1 MILSQAFKRS
11 ASLLFRAEG
20 PGPHRRSN
28 PRTGRAPHKRRAAL
42 RGHIE
47 QLESR
52 TLLSGLSAYVQ
63 QAKLTASGGAADNDF
78 GNAVAVSG
86 NTMVVGAYEAA
97 VGGNAHQGAAYVFT
111 ESGSV
116 WTETA
121 KLTAS
126 DGAASNFFGDSV
138 AISGDTVVVGA
149 PDATVGSNSD
159 QGAAYVFTESGSVW
173 IQDAKLTASDGAAS
187 ALFGYSVAISGDG
200 TVVVGARLATVGVTA
215 KQGTAYVFTDP
226 SGGWASVSQPTTQPM
241 TQTAELTASDGAA
254 DDQFGNSVAIDSET
268 DTVVVGAFGATVDGN
283 SGQGAAYVFAE
294 PVSGWANMNQ
304 TAELTSSYG
313 AASGTFGKSV
323 AISGDTVVVGAYWAT
338 VGGNSEQGAAFVFVE
353 PGSTWANMTQTAEL
367 TASDGAANDQ
377 FGNSVAIDSE
387 TDTVVVGA
395 YNATVG
401 GNFEQGA
408 AYVFVEP
415 SSGWSEDLNTPP
427 TLTQTAKLTASD
439 GAAGNWFGMSVGISD
454 DTVVV
459 GAPEATVGGNAY
471 QGAAYVFGSAPLGFS
486 VTGLAPDTVGVAYNQ
501 TIAALG
507 GTGTVTLSVSNLQN
521 AIPGLTLVNNG
532 NGSLTISGTPTAA
545 GNETFTVKATDSA
558 TPPNTASV
566 NYSIWVNPAVTLSP
580 TLPAGAENVNYI
592 QEITASGGTGNK
604 IVAVSNVTNAIPG
617 LTVEAVNPNNVLITG
632 APTATGTETFTVTAT
647 DTIGATATANYSIT
661 ITPTVVQQAKLTA
674 SAGAANS
681 GFGDS
686 VAVSGNTMVV
696 GAPDATVGGNTDQG
710 AAYVFTESASG
721 WTQVAK
727 LTESKGAAGDDFG
740 NSVSISGN
748 TVVVG
753 AWHATVGSN
762 ADQGAAYV
770 FTEPGSGWANMT
782 QTAKLTASGGAANN
796 QFGSS
801 VSISGNTVV
810 VGAWYASV
818 GANAYQGA
826 AYVFTEPGSGW
837 ANMTQTA
844 KLTASDGAAQD
855 QFGLS
860 ASISGNTVV
869 VGAWNA
875 KVGGNSQQ
883 GAAYVFTEPGSGWVN
898 MTQTAKLTA
907 SDGAAEN
914 YFGFSVSISGK
925 TVVAGAEGAT
935 VGGNSQQG
943 AAYVFTEPG
952 SDWANM
958 TQTAKLTGSDG
969 SLGTF
974 FGNSVS
980 ISGNMVVVGSPWT
993 TVNQNVD
1000 RGAAFVFTEPGSGWA
1015 NMVQTACLI
1024 ASDGAASNYFG
1035 SSVAISGGTLVVG
1048 APDAT
1053 VGSNSD
1059 QGAAYVFN
1067 EIELAP
1073 ATLPADTVNVAYNQT
1088 ITASGGI
1095 APVTLTVT
1103 NITGAINGLTVP
1115 ASGTGSLAISG
1126 TPTAAGTETFT
1137 VTAADPAGDTGSATY
1152 SITVNP
1158 AVTLAPATLPADTIN
1173 VAYKQTITA
1182 SGGTGTVTLAVSNI
1196 SGAIT
1201 GLTVPSSGT
1210 GSLAISGTPTAA
1222 GTETF
1227 TVTATDS
1234 VGGTTSTTYSIL
1246 VNPAVTLTPATLP
1259 AGTENVAYNQTIT
1272 AGGGT
1277 GTITLAVSSIKSAI
1291 SGLTVPA
1298 SGTGSLTIS
1307 GTPTKT
1313 GTETFIV
1320 TATDSVGGT
1329 ATTNYSI
1336 TVAAAKNGAMMVSQ
1350 AAATAPPLESGN
1362 SSVITQPVTTSSNGA
1377 GDAVGTK
1384 LKLASDPV
1392 ASVPIG
1398 KTPGSKLVPARR
1410 NRTVSAL
1417 SDKEAADLAVVDFD
1431 GTGLDDALLSA
1442 VAAGRKR

>member
-149 PDATVGSNSD
+149 GCHGWQQQRPGRGLRVHGVRLSLDSGRQAHRLRRGS
-159 QGAAYVFTESGSVW
+159 QRLVRLLGRHQRRWHG
-173 IQDAKLTASDGAAS
+173 G
-187 ALFGYSVAISGDG
+187 GR
-200 TVVVGARLATVGVTA
+200 ARLATVGVTA

-818 GANAYQGA
+818 GATPTRGRP
-826 AYVFTEPGSGW
+826 TCS
-837 ANMTQTA
+837 
-844 KLTASDGAAQD
+844 
-855 QFGLS
+855 LS
-860 ASISGNTVV
+860 
-869 VGAWNA
+869 
-875 KVGGNSQQ
+875 
-883 GAAYVFTEPGSGWVN
+883 P
-898 MTQTAKLTA
+898 
-907 SDGAAEN
+907 
-914 YFGFSVSISGK
+914 
-925 TVVAGAEGAT
+925 
-935 VGGNSQQG
+935 
-943 AAYVFTEPG
+943 
-952 SDWANM
+952 
-958 TQTAKLTGSDG
+958 
-969 SLGTF
+969 
-974 FGNSVS
+974 
-980 ISGNMVVVGSPWT
+980 
-993 TVNQNVD
+993 
-1000 RGAAFVFTEPGSGWA
+1000 
-1015 NMVQTACLI
+1015 
-1024 ASDGAASNYFG
+1024 
-1035 SSVAISGGTLVVG
+1035 
-1048 APDAT
+1048 
-1053 VGSNSD
+1053 
-1059 QGAAYVFN
+1059 
-1067 EIELAP
+1067 
-1073 ATLPADTVNVAYNQT
+1073 
-1088 ITASGGI
+1088 
-1095 APVTLTVT
+1095 APV
-1103 NITGAINGLTVP
+1103 
-1115 ASGTGSLAISG
+1115 
-1126 TPTAAGTETFT
+1126 
-1137 VTAADPAGDTGSATY
+1137 
-1152 SITVNP
+1152 
-1158 AVTLAPATLPADTIN
+1158 
-1173 VAYKQTITA
+1173 
-1182 SGGTGTVTLAVSNI
+1182 
-1196 SGAIT
+1196 
-1201 GLTVPSSGT
+1201 
-1210 GSLAISGTPTAA
+1210 
-1222 GTETF
+1222 
-1227 TVTATDS
+1227 
-1234 VGGTTSTTYSIL
+1234 
-1246 VNPAVTLTPATLP
+1246 
-1259 AGTENVAYNQTIT
+1259 
-1272 AGGGT
+1272 
-1277 GTITLAVSSIKSAI
+1277 
-1291 SGLTVPA
+1291 
-1298 SGTGSLTIS
+1298 
-1307 GTPTKT
+1307 
-1313 GTETFIV
+1313 
-1320 TATDSVGGT
+1320 
-1329 ATTNYSI
+1329 
-1336 TVAAAKNGAMMVSQ
+1336 
-1350 AAATAPPLESGN
+1350 
-1362 SSVITQPVTTSSNGA
+1362 
-1377 GDAVGTK
+1377 
-1384 LKLASDPV
+1384 
-1392 ASVPIG
+1392 
-1398 KTPGSKLVPARR
+1398 
-1410 NRTVSAL
+1410 
-1417 SDKEAADLAVVDFD
+1417 
-1431 GTGLDDALLSA
+1431 
-1442 VAAGRKR
+1442 GRI